1 MTGGF
6 WSFTHSDV
14 AAVLSLRVS
23 VDGQEIGITDLRV
36 LLALMSKTQG
46 FGRDRDIVTAGQI
59 AKMTGVARPH
69 VHDALSRLEKAGL
82 VGSKEIAPRV
92 VERWVEWGRIRAH
105 GPDLGTSPS
114 RGTSPDLGIVPGVV
128 PRDGHSKTKRTI
140 NPHAPQRG
148 TKPEN
153 VPVELQ
159 ELTLYANDAKL
170 IGQWPKL
177 LASWQVAFP
186 GVDVAWEVAKAHA
199 WEMSNPQKR
208 KRDRARF
215 LHSWLSRAAKA
226 RPAAPRLEGRALAY

>member
-14 AAVLSLRVS
+14 AAVLSLRVG
-23 VDGQEIGITDLRV
+23 VDGQELGITDLRV

-69 VHDALSRLEKAGL
+69 VHDALTRLEKAGL

-128 PRDGHSKTKRTI
+128 PRDGHSKTHRIIT
-140 NPHAPQRG
+140 PPTPQRG
-148 TKPEN
+148 QAPE
-153 VPVELQ
+153 ELQ
-159 ELTLYANDAKL
+159 GLPLYASDSKL
-170 IGQWPKL
+170 IGEWPKL

-186 GVDVAWEVAKAHA
+186 DVDIASEIAKAHA
-199 WEMSNPQKR
+199 WEVSNPQKR

-215 LHSWLSRAAKA
+215 LHSWLSRAAKDRPDAPKVEGKA
-226 RPAAPRLEGRALAY
+226 RAY